1 MNKAFGGSIVTMALG
16 LTVGLIFGVDISSEP
31 TPQPAE
37 TVEVQPEAIDGPH
50 ALIQAW
56 NKLEPENQAAICES
70 YTDGGVYAEAN
81 ALAWMAKTY
90 QVYNDHGRVVD
101 LTTEQTHTF
110 LTAAC
115 E

>member
-1 MNKAFGGSIVTMALG
+1 MNKAFGSIAMMALG
-16 LTVGLIFGVDISSEP
+16 LIMGFIFGADIAADTS
-31 TPQPAE
+31 PQPAE

-50 ALIQAW
+50 ALIQTW
-56 NKLEPENQAAICES
+56 DKLEPENQAAICES

-90 QVYNDHGRVVD
+90 QVYNDHGRIVD